1 MKVLR
6 CGAIAYA
13 FALSTFPAT
22 ANACPPGYDELKVQF
37 LTYCVK
43 SVAPEKPNVPPATT
57 GLPWRSGHPF
67 IARSPPVSP
76 APAVRLTPVRSY
88 LKSDQIPPPSI
99 GAYGIVAFRARPTTA
114 SRQRLLMTCA
124 SFVSYLPR
132 QDTIPASVPLS
143 DYMLTVWPLDNPD
156 ASEAKKDDCNYV
168 IDHYDLYAADS
179 AIADAE
185 QQGAHFG
192 AAGPFLV
199 GWSPSNTRGVKDKV
213 VLVVDMSS
221 FDSQDSFD
229 HAFRF
234 WKEKIIQDPTLW
246 RHGFSIEGMRLAVR
260 DFVDHYGSSIIS
272 AVNVWKN

>member
-1 MKVLR
+1 MKVI
-6 CGAIAYA
+6 CCAAIACA
-13 FALSTFPAT
+13 FVFSSLS
-22 ANACPPGYDELKVQF
+22 ANAIECPPGYHEVRTELK
-37 LTYCVK
+37 TYCVQ
-43 SVAPEKPNVPPATT
+43 SIPPPRPYVPTKPPPQAHNNARTHSAPAT
-57 GLPWRSGHPF
+57 
-67 IARSPPVSP
+67 
-76 APAVRLTPVRSY
+76 AVAADDNRLTPVRSY
-88 LKSDQIPPPSI
+88 LKSDQIPPPGV

-132 QDTIPASVPLS
+132 QDSIPASVPLS

-156 ASEAKKDDCNYV
+156 ANEAKKDDCGYV
-168 IDHYDLYAADS
+168 IDHYDVYAADS
-179 AIADAE
+179 AIADAQ

-192 AAGPFLV
+192 AEGPFLI
-199 GWSPSNTRGVKDKV
+199 GWSPSNARGVKDKV

-221 FDSQDSFD
+221 FESQDSFD

-246 RHGFSIEGMRLAVR
+246 RHGFSIESMRLAVR